1 MSKKLYNLISKVM
14 SVEVFQIND
23 ESGPETIESWDSF
36 HGLVLVDE
44 IENNFQI
51 KFTLE
56 EIIDVKKVVDI
67 KRHLKSHGVILY
79 D

>member
-1 MSKKLYNLISKVM
+1 M

>member
-44 IENNFQI
+44 IENNFPI

-56 EIIDVKKVVDI
+56 EIIDVKNVVDI
-67 KRHLKSHGVILY
+67 KRHLKNHGVIL
-79 D
+79 DD

>member
-67 KRHLKSHGVILY
+67 KRHLKNHGVIL
-79 D
+79 DD

>member
-23 ESGPETIESWDSF
+23 ESVPETIESWDSF

-67 KRHLKSHGVILY
+67 KRHLKNHGVIL
-79 D
+79 DD

>member
-67 KRHLKSHGVILY
+67 KRHLKSHGVIL
-79 D
+79 